1 MPIMKLYAVQG
12 YSLKASYPT
21 GQTRQQL
28 LYPIESLASEAYAWQ
43 FVGSCEHDLQA
54 RQMIYYSAARKD
66 SEWHL

>member
-12 YSLKASYPT
+12 CSLKVSYPT

-43 FVGSCEHDLQA
+43 FVGSCEQDLQA
-54 RQMIYYSAARKD
+54 RRVISYSAARKD
-66 SEWHL
+66 SEWDL